1 MKQNKKI
8 FSLQIGLILLLATA
22 QISAEDSLKSAI
34 NTEIK
39 SQNETQQSQ
48 QKINTLA
55 NETEDLAQEYKTLLR
70 SIDGLETYN
79 NQLEKLVSSQN
90 ANLKSIQRQ
99 LGHIEDTQRNI
110 VPLMLRM
117 IEVLEEFILLD
128 MPFLKVERQNRLG
141 EIKAMMDRPDVT
153 LPDKFRRIMEAY
165 QIEMEYGRTIEAYTD
180 TIEVDGK
187 SQTVD
192 LLRIGR
198 IGLLYMSLDQS
209 SVGEWDKFKKV
220 WHPLDSSYS
229 PSVSEGIKIARKQAP
244 PDLFKI
250 PVSAPEAA
258 K

>member
-8 FSLQIGLILLLATA
+8 FSLYIGLIMLLASPH
-22 QISAEDSLKSAI
+22 ISAEDSLKSAI

-39 SQNETQQSQ
+39 SQNETQKSQ
-48 QKINTLA
+48 EKINSLA

-70 SIDGLETYN
+70 SIDGLQTYN
-79 NQLEKLVSSQN
+79 NQLEKLVSNQN
-90 ANLKSIQRQ
+90 ESLKSIQRQ

-117 IEVLEEFILLD
+117 IEVLEEFIALD
-128 MPFLKVERQNRLG
+128 MPFLKVERQNRLA

-180 TIEVDGK
+180 TIDVEGK

-192 LLRIGR
+192 LLRVGR
-198 IGLLYMSLDQS
+198 LALLYMSLDQS
-209 SVGEWDKFKKV
+209 SVGEWNKFKKV
-220 WHPLDSSYS
+220 WRPLDSSYS
-229 PSVSEGIKIARKQAP
+229 HSISEGIKIARKQAP
-244 PDLFKI
+244 PELFKI